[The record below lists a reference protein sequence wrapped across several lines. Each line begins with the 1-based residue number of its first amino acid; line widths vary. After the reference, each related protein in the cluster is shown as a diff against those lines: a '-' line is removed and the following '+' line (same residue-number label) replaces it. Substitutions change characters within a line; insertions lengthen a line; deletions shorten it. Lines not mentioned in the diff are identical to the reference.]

1 MFHLGIVD
9 HVRLSLTREGENYA
23 IHARAAERLARR
35 ASSVRMGVLVLV
47 LVAAAASTLGALE
60 PGRALQMVAAIAGSV
75 AFAAFALYI
84 ACGLEARVNAH
95 RACANSLW
103 MICERYRALLSE
115 IHDGLLD
122 RTGILRRRD
131 ELAAETHAAYAQTF
145 PLDQA
150 AFETAR
156 QSPDASGSRV
166 EGMAEEELAA
176 TT

>member
-1 MFHLGIVD
+1 MFHLGVVD

-23 IHARAAERLARR
+23 IHARAAEQLARR
-35 ASSVRMGVLVLV
+35 ASSVRIGVLVLM
-47 LVAAAASTLGALE
+47 LTAAAASAVGIAE
-60 PGRALQMVAAIAGSV
+60 AGIAFRIAAVVAGSI
-75 AFAAFALYI
+75 AFAAHSVYI
-84 ACGLEARVNAH
+84 ACGLETRVNAH

-103 MICERYRALLSE
+103 IICERYRALLSE

-122 RTGILRRRD
+122 RGGILRRRD
-131 ELAAETHAAYAQTF
+131 ALAAETQAAYAQAF

-156 QSPDASGSRV
+156 QSPDTKGMQV
-166 EGMAEEELAA
+166 ESMAEEEFAV